1 MQNTDTKYLVLLIL
15 TVLVG
20 LVIWGVIGLVAWGLA
35 PEDHRVPNTQ
45 DCR

>member
-35 PEDHRVPNTQ
+35 LEDHRVPNTQ